1 MNNNY
6 KNETKCLHSGYEGE
20 NGEPRALPIIQSTT
34 FKYDSSEDMADL
46 FDLKTSGYFYSRLS
60 NPTNDRVAAKIADL
74 EGGIG
79 AVLTSSGQ
87 SASFYS
93 IFNICQSGDHVVS
106 SSSIYGGTFNLFAVT
121 MKKMGIEFTFV
132 SPEATEEELNN
143 AFKENT
149 KAVFAETLSN
159 PALKVLDIEKFAKV
173 AHDHKVPLIVDNTF
187 PTPILCKPINFGAD
201 IVIHSTTKYMD
212 GHGLC
217 VGGVIVDSGKFEWES
232 SGKFPCLTQP
242 DESYHGLIYTK
253 AFKNAAY
260 ITKIV
265 SQLMRDLGSIPS
277 PQNSF
282 LLNIGLE
289 TLHLRIQRHYENALD
304 LAKFLETQDKIEW
317 IRCPA
322 LKNDENYS
330 LAQKYLSGKSCGVL
344 SFGIKGGKGKA
355 VEFINNLNLIAI
367 ATHVADAKSC
377 VLHPASSTH
386 RQLTDKQL
394 EDAGIPNNLI
404 RLSVGIESID
414 DIIFDVKQALD
425 KI

>member
-1 MNNNY
+1 MNKNY
-6 KNETKCLHSGYEGE
+6 KNETKCLHSGYEGA

-60 NPTNDRVAAKIADL
+60 NPTNDRVAGKIADL
-74 EGGIG
+74 EGGVAAI
-79 AVLTSSGQ
+79 LTSSGQ
-87 SASFYS
+87 AASFYS

-106 SSSIYGGTFNLFAVT
+106 SSSIYGGTFNLFAIT
-121 MKKMGIEFTFV
+121 MKKMGIDFTFV

-143 AFKENT
+143 AFKDNT

-173 AHDHKVPLIVDNTF
+173 AHNHDVPLIVDNTF

-212 GHGLC
+212 GHGIC
-217 VGGVIVDSGKFEWES
+217 VGGAIVDSGKFDWEA
-232 SGKFPCLTQP
+232 SGKFPCLTEP
-242 DESYHGLIYTK
+242 DESYHGLSYTK
-253 AFKNAAY
+253 TFKSAAY
-260 ITKIV
+260 ITKILA
-265 SQLMRDLGSIPS
+265 QLMRDLGSIPS

-289 TLHLRIQRHYENALD
+289 TLHLRIQRHYENAMK
-304 LAKFLETQDKIEW
+304 LAQFLETQDKIEW

-322 LKNDENYS
+322 LKNDENYQ
-330 LAQKYLSGKSCGVL
+330 LAQKYLSGKSCGVI
-344 SFGIKGGKGKA
+344 SFGIKGGKEKS

-404 RLSVGIESID
+404 RLSVGIENID
-414 DIIFDVKQALD
+414 DLILDVKQALD